1 MKATK
6 FIVIASAAVIMLI
19 SCAHQAP
26 AVDVNAEVE
35 AISARVD
42 EAYQNGDEAAVLDI
56 LKEEY
61 DKHAKDSVGLIVFTS
76 MMYELTPEEFDGYLA
91 KASDLVKEDEH
102 VKAYASSLEQ
112 IKKTAPGSK
121 FVDFEGKTPAG
132 DPVRLSDFVG
142 KGKVV
147 LADFWAS
154 WCGPCMRAIPHVKE
168 ALETYGPK
176 GLEVIGVAVWDGDN
190 SASRQ
195 RMEEKGM
202 TWPQIFCGDDK
213 TPTELYGIS
222 GIPTLII
229 FSPDGTIAARG
240 HFDRD
245 ELIAEVEKALAAA
258 KEAE

>member
-1 MKATK
+1 MKAIK
-6 FIVIASAAVIMLI
+6 LIVIASAAVIMLI

-26 AVDVNAEVE
+26 AVDVDAEVE

-42 EAYQNGDEAAVLDI
+42 EAYQNGDEAAVMDI

-61 DKHAKDSVGLIVFTS
+61 GKHAKDSVGLIVFTS
-76 MMYELTPEEFDGYLA
+76 MMYELTPEEFDDYLA
-91 KASDLVKEDEH
+91 KASDLVREDDH
-102 VKAYASSLEQ
+102 VKAYAAALAQ
-112 IKKTAPGSK
+112 VKKTAAGSK

-132 DPVRLSDFVG
+132 DPVRLSDYVG

-213 TPTELYGIS
+213 TPTDSYGIL
-222 GIPTLII
+222 GIPTMIL
-229 FSPDGTIAARG
+229 FAPDGTIYKREGLRG
-240 HFDRD
+240 
-245 ELIAEVEKALAAA
+245 EATYKSVAEALG
-258 KEAE
+258 K